1 MIKLSLSHLTAK
13 QLCECT
19 EALSLQ
25 AVLEDH
31 TLRIITGAI
40 FAVEPKDT
48 TVEMFNTIAVLLCK
62 EWHKRYIV
70 LQAWLNEG
78 F

>member
-1 MIKLSLSHLTAK
+1 MIKLNLSDLTAK

-19 EALSLQ
+19 EALSLP
-25 AVLEDH
+25 AVPEDH

-62 EWHKRYIV
+62 EWRKRYII
-70 LQAWLNEG
+70 LQTWLNEG